1 MRITWRTDLPN
12 WIIMV
17 GMFLVAAASWSSA
30 PDRYPIHWN
39 WTGQVDRYGGKTE
52 GLLLMPV
59 MTLGIYLM
67 LVFLPRIDPLRAN
80 YERFRGTY
88 AAMRLVFTVSMALI
102 YAVTLLS
109 GAGYPVD
116 TSRVMPMVVGG
127 MLIVVGNFLG
137 KIRPNWFVGIRTP
150 WTLSS
155 RKSWVKT
162 HRLGGWLFILM
173 GLSLV
178 LTGMVRTVWSFE
190 VMAAVFVASLVWMMA
205 YSYLVWR
212 SDPDR
217 TNFLNNGN
225 SGR

>member
-1 MRITWRTDLPN
+1 MRITWKTELPN
-12 WIIMV
+12 WLIV
-17 GMFLVAAASWSSA
+17 AGMFLAAAASWSSS
-30 PDRYPIHWN
+30 PERYPVHWN
-39 WTGQVDRYGGKTE
+39 WMGQVDRYGGKTE
-52 GLLLMPV
+52 GLLLLPI
-59 MTLGIYLM
+59 MTLGIYL
-67 LVFLPRIDPLRAN
+67 LLIFLPRIDPLRAN
-80 YERFRGTY
+80 YDRFRGTY
-88 AAMRLVFTVSMALI
+88 TAMRLVFTISMALI

-116 TSRVMPMVVGG
+116 TARVMPMVVGG

-162 HRLGGWLFILM
+162 HRLGGWLFIVM

-178 LTGMVRTVWSFE
+178 LTGLFRTVWSFE
-190 VMAAVFVASLVWMMA
+190 LSVVVFIASLVWMLA
-205 YSYLVWR
+205 YSYAVWR

-217 TNFLNNGN
+217 GTFWN
-225 SGR
+225 SNKEG